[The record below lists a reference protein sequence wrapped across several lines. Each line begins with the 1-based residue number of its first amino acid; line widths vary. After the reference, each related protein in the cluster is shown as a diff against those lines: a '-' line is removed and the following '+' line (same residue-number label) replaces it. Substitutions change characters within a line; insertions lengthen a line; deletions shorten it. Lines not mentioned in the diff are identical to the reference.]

1 MNPDHQLLT
10 GTSPEC
16 GVDFRLWV
24 YTDGTHQVA
33 VRPIGSLDSW
43 PAAVTLH
50 PYANVVAD
58 GPREMFPREVPT
70 PPSVHLRDGWVR
82 ES

>member
-24 YTDGTHQVA
+24 Y
-33 VRPIGSLDSW
+33 
-43 PAAVTLH
+43 
-50 PYANVVAD
+50 ANVVAD
-58 GPREMFPREVPT
+58 GPREMFPHEVPT
-70 PPSVHLRDGWVR
+70 PPSVHLRDGWGA
-82 ES
+82 